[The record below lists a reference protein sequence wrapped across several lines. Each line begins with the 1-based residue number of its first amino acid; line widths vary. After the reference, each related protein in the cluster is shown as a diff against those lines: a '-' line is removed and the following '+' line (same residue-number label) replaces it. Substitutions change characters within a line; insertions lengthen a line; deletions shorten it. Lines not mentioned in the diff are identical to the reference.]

1 MQLTGNAEN
10 KKSAFFEIIGAGSF
24 SATESQTETTVQLS
38 GFIPDA
44 TLKTTTGEGFEGW
57 ETKTLTVYGADQ
69 TTQIRLACVKVD
81 GVTQQFWLNSFRVT
95 K

>member
-1 MQLTGNAEN
+1 MQLD
-10 KKSAFFEIIGAGSF
+10 
-24 SATESQTETTVQLS
+24 

-44 TLKTTTGEGFEGW
+44 GLKTTTGEDFDGW
-57 ETKTLTVYGADQ
+57 ETKTLTVYGADE
-69 TTQIRLACVKVD
+69 TTLIRLACVKVD

>member
-1 MQLTGNAEN
+1 MPNA
-10 KKSAFFEIIGAGSF
+10 SSGA
-24 SATESQTETTVQLS
+24 
-38 GFIPDA
+38 
-44 TLKTTTGEGFEGW
+44 TGEGFEGW

-81 GVTQQFWLNSFRVT
+81 GVTQQFWLNSFRIT